1 MKVKDIMETDLI
13 TLKPDN
19 TIQDLIKCFSDTEVG
34 SVIII
39 NDNNE
44 PIHIITLRDLPK
56 IFLIQPSPSYIKNI
70 LKALNKTKKSL
81 ITISANKSFTEALT
95 LMNKF
100 DISHIPVI
108 NNKNKLIGIL
118 SLRNIVKSVPEVI
131 YLDPLTEVNNRL
143 YLDLVKQKLKK
154 SKGSISV
161 LMIDLDNFKNI
172 NDTYGHLLGD
182 VVLKNVAKTIKNN
195 VKISDEVIRYGGE
208 EFLVIA
214 YRCDLKTGKI
224 VAERLRKKVEKIK
237 IKGYPDIHI
246 TVSIGVACYHPGD
259 DLFST
264 IEKADKAMYQAKRLG
279 KNRVEIWKEDI
290 GLNNLNNKKD
300 FSTFLI

>member
-1 MKVKDIMETDLI
+1 MKVKDIIRTNPV

-19 TIQDLIKCFSDTEVG
+19 TIQDLIKCFSNCEIG
-34 SVIII
+34 SVIIV
-39 NDNNE
+39 DKNNE
-44 PIHIITLRDLPK
+44 PINIITLRDLPK
-56 IFLIQPSPSYIKNI
+56 IFLIQPSPSYIEDI
-70 LKALNKTKKSL
+70 LKALGKTKSSL
-81 ITISANKSFTEALT
+81 ITISANKSFTEALS
-95 LMNKF
+95 LMNRF
-100 DISHIPVI
+100 NISHIPVI
-108 NNKNKLIGIL
+108 SNKHKLIGIL
-118 SLRNIVKSVPEVI
+118 SLKDIVKSVPEVI

-143 YLDLVKQKLKK
+143 YLDLVRQKLKK
-154 SKGSISV
+154 SKGSVSV
-161 LMIDLDNFKNI
+161 LMIDIDNFKNV
-172 NDTYGHLLGD
+172 NDTYGHLVGD
-182 VVLKNVAKTIKNN
+182 IVLKNVAKTIKNN

-246 TVSIGVACYHPGD
+246 TVSIGVACHHPGD

-279 KNRVEIWKEDI
+279 KNRVELWEEDCS
-290 GLNNLNNKKD
+290 LDNFNNKQSV
-300 FSTFLI
+300 STFLM